1 MKVFR
6 FMSKREFDKY
16 MNGEELVNHTFHE
29 TNANT
34 NSVGFCFMKVD
45 DFSPEEASH
54 FLIGVVDPDVC
65 AVFETEADLEETY
78 GVYAKPLR
86 KETLEELLKKWRE
99 SFKVKEYCTES
110 YNKDTF
116 HLVEYSTDWLISY
129 VLGKEWTWLKNE

>member
-16 MNGEELVNHTFHE
+16 MNGEELVNHTFHG

-65 AVFETEADLEETY
+65 AVFETEADFQATY

-86 KETLEELLKKWRE
+86 KGTLEELLKKWRE
-99 SFKVKEYCTES
+99 SSKVKEYCTES

-116 HLVEYSTDWLISY
+116 HLVEYSTDWWISH

>member
-16 MNGEELVNHTFHE
+16 MNGEELVNHTFHG

-86 KETLEELLKKWRE
+86 KGTLEELLKKWRE
-99 SFKVKEYCTES
+99 SFKAKEYCTES

-116 HLVEYSTDWLISY
+116 HLVEYSTDWFISH

>member
-54 FLIGVVDPDVC
+54 FLTGVVDPDVC

-86 KETLEELLKKWRE
+86 KETLEELLKKWGE
-99 SFKVKEYCTES
+99 SFKAKEYCTES

-116 HLVEYSTDWLISY
+116 HLVEYSTDWWISH
-129 VLGKEWTWLKNE
+129 VLGKEWRWLKNE

>member
-1 MKVFR
+1 MKAFR
-6 FMSKREFDKY
+6 FMSKREFQKS

-54 FLIGVVDPDVC
+54 FLTGVVDSDVC
-65 AVFETEADLEETY
+65 AVFETEADLKETY

-86 KETLEELLKKWRE
+86 KETLEELLKKWGE
-99 SFKVKEYCTES
+99 SFKAKEYCTES

-116 HLVEYSTDWLISY
+116 HLVEYSTDWWISH

>member
-16 MNGEELVNHTFHE
+16 MNGEELVNHTFHG

-65 AVFETEADLEETY
+65 AVFEIEADLEETY

-86 KETLEELLKKWRE
+86 KETLEELLKKWGRT
-99 SFKVKEYCTES
+99 FKAKEYCTES

-116 HLVEYSTDWLISY
+116 HLVEYSTDWWISC